1 MLGVHNSIS
10 SVSRLQFPHNP
21 SSTDLFQP
29 LPASATFQS
38 ASSPQAH
45 QPTFQK
51 DQSFSAQQP
60 IQDRQS
66 DQTPPTPVQ
75 PQSAITP
82 ATQACANCK
91 ATTTPL
97 WRRDAE
103 GKPVCNACGLYF
115 KSKGSSRPPDLGR
128 SGSTRASSTSATHP
142 AATGD
147 GTAALPSRHMTH
159 TPPSLLTPAASP
171 ALDSSAQNQSSN
183 LLAPHLSGGTCPGDG
198 RCDGT
203 GGASACSGCPTYNN
217 ALSARSD
224 MESTK
229 SNNPASPSAQPST
242 EQQQSSPDSPEGGAG
257 QAARSRNGRTA
268 PVGALSCAN
277 CGTSTTPLWRRDDVG
292 NNICNACG
300 LYFKLHGTHRP
311 NSMKKTVIKRRKRV
325 PAASPAGRLS
335 DQAAAEAL
343 VSVGRGMPAGTGDEE
358 EDEEDSPAPKRKRS
372 RRSFPRAKRCVKS
385 KGSKDGDDEGGD
397 SEVQQNWEM
406 ADGTRPSSR
415 GAFVHPPHPFV
426 PGGFELPPLG
436 PTLGPGTDLS
446 GVLAGF
452 AKTAFHNPAS
462 YIRSGAPSRTHS
474 PMQGGATGY
483 GPVGGYGF
491 PRGHSPVLMSG
502 GVPTVSELE
511 RHYYELH
518 EHRNGLMEFL
528 ERTDRLI
535 AGVKRGLDEMRGSS
549 ESTTQPPQQQAPP
562 QQSPPQTQA
571 QPTSDGQA
579 PSQNE
584 GTDGA
589 AAAASVPLQLPRS
602 SPGSPRSGRESVWP
616 VSTATESARD

>member
-10 SVSRLQFPHNP
+10 PVSRLQFPHNP

-82 ATQACANCK
+82 VTQACANCK

-183 LLAPHLSGGTCPGDG
+183 PPAPHLSGGTCPGDG

-358 EDEEDSPAPKRKRS
+358 EDEDDSPAPKRKRS
-372 RRSFPRAKRCVKS
+372 RRSFPRAKRGVKS

-415 GAFVHPPHPFV
+415 GAFVHPSHPFV
-426 PGGFELPPLG
+426 PC
-436 PTLGPGTDLS
+436 

-452 AKTAFHNPAS
+452 AKTAFHGPAS

-549 ESTTQPPQQQAPP
+549 ESTAQPPQQQAPP